1 MGVNYN
7 QLVVLVLLTTKKT
20 TNNQL
25 QARQPAMRGL
35 LLTAAAFLVA
45 TAAVNA
51 APQLENLKGLIDQL
65 SGDDAPGQVSGY
77 EQVPYTT
84 VQKFNGYEER
94 EYPALKWACAEK
106 TYPMEEEDGEDDG
119 EGGTNVLKMMM
130 EMIKSGKDRKK
141 KPSNG
146 MFMKLFRYIS
156 GVNQERQKIEM
167 TVPVLM
173 EKTPHEDGT
182 MTTDMCFYIEKKFQA
197 NPPQPEEEGVRI
209 VETKPMTVFVHVF
222 PGYAMKDRVWERE
235 AAKFEEKLK
244 DDGRNDEVVF
254 SGYFTASY
262 DSPMKFWNR
271 RNEVMFLKKPTTI

>member
-1 MGVNYN
+1 MGSQLQPTTTSSTSHNQSVNYN
-7 QLVVLVLLTTKKT
+7 QL
-20 TNNQL
+20 
-25 QARQPAMRGL
+25 QAQQPAMRGL
-35 LLTAAAFLVA
+35 LLTAAAVLVA

-51 APQLENLKGLIDQL
+51 APQLENLKGLMDQL
-65 SGDDAPGQVSGY
+65 SGDDAPGQVSGC

-94 EYPALKWACAEK
+94 EYPNLKWACAEE
-106 TYPMEEEDGEDDG
+106 TYHREEEDGEDR
-119 EGGTNVLKMMM
+119 T
-130 EMIKSGKDRKK
+130 K
-141 KPSNG
+141 KPSNK

-167 TVPVLM
+167 TTPVLM

-209 VETKPMTVFVHVF
+209 VETKPMTVFVHIF
-222 PGYAMKDRVWERE
+222 GGYAMKDRVWIRE
-235 AAKFEEKLK
+235 AAKFEEKLS

-254 SGYFTASY
+254 SSYFTASY

-271 RNEVMFLKKPTTI
+271 RNEVMFLKKPTTV